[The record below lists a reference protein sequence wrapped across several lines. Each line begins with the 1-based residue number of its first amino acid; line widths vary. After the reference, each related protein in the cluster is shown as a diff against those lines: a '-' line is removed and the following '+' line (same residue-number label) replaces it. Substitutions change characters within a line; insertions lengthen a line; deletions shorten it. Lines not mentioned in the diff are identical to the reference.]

1 MDNMTETP
9 GDNPAESL
17 TETKPFH
24 PIATDKPPTRYGIVG
39 TGMMGQEHIRNIAF
53 LDNAVVSAIAEPDPA
68 MRREASLLAPRASAV
83 DSLEALL
90 HLDAVDALVI
100 ASPNHLHVDQLHA
113 VAAHRALPVLVEK
126 PLYTARSHT
135 AKLAEFA
142 NSYPALV
149 WVAMEYRYMPP
160 IASFL
165 SRVHEETGGIKML
178 TIKEHRFPFLQKVGN
193 WNRFKRNTGG
203 TMVEKCCH
211 FFDLMR
217 LAMQSEP
224 VRVMASAGQA
234 VNHLDETYEGE
245 VPDIWDHGYVIVD
258 FENGG
263 RAMLELC
270 MFADGSRYQEEISAV
285 GPNGK
290 IEAFVPGPTRFW
302 PAQLGQP
309 PVAKVIVSPRNP
321 KGPMEL
327 DIPVD
332 PDLLEAGDHNGAT
345 FYQHQLFLEAIRNG
359 RGPAVSMQDGAAAVQ
374 MGMAAQ
380 ESARSGQAVTLRD

>member
-1 MDNMTETP
+1 MTQAP
-9 GDNPAESL
+9 FSDHA
-17 TETKPFH
+17 FH
-24 PIATDKPPTRYGIVG
+24 PNLSDQPPTRYGIVG

-53 LDNAVVSAIAEPDPA
+53 LENAEVVALAEPDDG
-68 MRREASLLAPRASAV
+68 MRKEASFLAPDATALN
-83 DSLEALL
+83 SLDALL
-90 HLDAVDALVI
+90 HLDGLDALVI
-100 ASPNHLHVDQLHA
+100 ASPNHLHVGQMEEIA
-113 VAAHRALPVLVEK
+113 SRRALPLLVEK
-126 PLYTARSHT
+126 PVYTDPTHT
-135 AKLAEFA
+135 AQLAEFA
-142 NSYPALV
+142 ARYPALV

-178 TIKEHRFPFLQKVGN
+178 SIKEHRFPFLEKVGD
-193 WNRFKRNTGG
+193 WNRFSRNTGG

-217 LAMQSEP
+217 LAVQSEP

-234 VNHLDETYEGE
+234 VNHLDETYDGE

-258 FENGG
+258 FENGARG
-263 RAMLELC
+263 MLELC

-285 GPNGK
+285 GSNGK

-302 PAQLGQP
+302 PAQLGVP
-309 PVAKVIVSPRNP
+309 PMAKVIVSPRDP

-332 PDLLEAGDHNGAT
+332 QDLLEAGDHNGAT
-345 FYQHQLFLEAIRNG
+345 FYQHQLFLEAIREG
-359 RGPAVSMQDGAAAVQ
+359 RQPAVSLADGAMAVQ

-380 ESARSGQAVTLRD
+380 ESARTGKVVEL